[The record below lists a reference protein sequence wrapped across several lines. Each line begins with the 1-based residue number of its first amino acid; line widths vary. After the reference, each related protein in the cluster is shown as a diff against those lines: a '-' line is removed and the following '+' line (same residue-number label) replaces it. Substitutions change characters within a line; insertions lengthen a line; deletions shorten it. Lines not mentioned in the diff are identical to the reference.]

1 VISFTVLAGGAAAR
15 LLYYV
20 HMEKGFKK
28 IEQTVVKEVD
38 GVARE
43 VEKRTVNF
51 RKSVLERF
59 PFLIISLST
68 FGLVAVLYSFEQMIS
83 MIPILERNPFYV
95 FVLGVIALAITGQL
109 YKKLQ

>member
-1 VISFTVLAGGAAAR
+1 MAD
-15 LLYYV
+15 
-20 HMEKGFKK
+20 KFKQ

-38 GVARE
+38 GVAQT
-43 VEKRTVNF
+43 VEKKTTKF

-59 PFLIISLST
+59 PFLIIGLST

-83 MIPILERNPFYV
+83 MVPVLEKNPLYV
-95 FVLGVIALAITGQL
+95 LLLGIGALTTTGTL

>member
-1 VISFTVLAGGAAAR
+1 
-15 LLYYV
+15 
-20 HMEKGFKK
+20 M
-28 IEQTVVKEVD
+28 KEVD
-38 GVARE
+38 GVAQT
-43 VEKRTVNF
+43 VEKTTVKF

-83 MIPILERNPFYV
+83 MIPVLDENPLYV
-95 FVLGVIALAITGQL
+95 FLLGVTALGVTGQL